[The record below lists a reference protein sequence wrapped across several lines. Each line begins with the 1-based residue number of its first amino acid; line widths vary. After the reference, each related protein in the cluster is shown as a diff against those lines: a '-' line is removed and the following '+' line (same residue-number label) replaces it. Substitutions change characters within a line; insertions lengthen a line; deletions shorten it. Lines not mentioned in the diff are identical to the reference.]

1 MPKFFKLCPIVL
13 NYVQQ
18 IFPGGKKFSRRS
30 FAPPGYGPG
39 RNRFTEHC
47 TGQVARSTCSSSPS
61 LHRYTRFSLRNC
73 VVALRSCVVALRNS
87 VVALRN
93 CLVALRNCVVACFSF
108 YGGGDNLL
116 APLGTRLH
124 EKFAKEL
131 QKSQKVAKEPNENFR
146 AKCFS
151 KKPNFCFLAP
161 KEPIWQPCSIMT
173 QRQVGCCTLASGRK
187 KGFSKKNT

>member
-1 MPKFFKLCPIVL
+1 MQCTAGTRSVTSLGHQGGGEKFSERCPNFL

-61 LHRYTRFSLRNC
+61 LHRYTWVLIR
-73 VVALRSCVVALRNS
+73 
-87 VVALRN
+87 
-93 CLVALRNCVVACFSF
+93 ALRNCVVACFSF
-108 YGGGDNLL
+108 YGGGDKLH

-131 QKSQKVAKEPNENFR
+131 QKSQMKIFEP
-146 AKCFS
+146 S
-151 KKPNFCFLAP
+151 
-161 KEPIWQPCSIMT
+161 
-173 QRQVGCCTLASGRK
+173 ASQKSQISVFWLQKSQSGNPVP
-187 KGFSKKNT
+187 S